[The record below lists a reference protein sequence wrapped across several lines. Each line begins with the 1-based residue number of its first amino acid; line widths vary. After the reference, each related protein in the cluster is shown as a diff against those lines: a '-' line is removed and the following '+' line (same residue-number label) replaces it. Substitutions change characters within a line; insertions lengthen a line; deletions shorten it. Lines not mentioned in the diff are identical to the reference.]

1 MRPERK
7 LKNET
12 RVNCSSLNATR
23 RPLLN
28 VRPFRNS
35 PSPATT
41 QAHNA
46 AARAVQHAGAASSRR
61 SHGTAWGRNTHQRYL
76 PDEKILREKPIEPK
90 IPSDSKCIR
99 QLSASGRKARQTA
112 KLVRENSHQTEQS
125 SDNSAQPSVKPA
137 AAEHGPARLREAPGR
152 ATEPGNGCE
161 HPTTERTGSP
171 SNDQGRRQRINPA
184 SSNGPVPLKRRV
196 LASARARSPR
206 RPHSNNSA

>member
-1 MRPERK
+1 MCARS
-7 LKNET
+7 ET
-12 RVNCSSLNATR
+12 RHRLQQHRHTTR
-23 RPLLN
+23 RQGRCNTLAQHPLAEAMAQ
-28 VRPFRNS
+28 PG
-35 PSPATT
+35 
-41 QAHNA
+41 
-46 AARAVQHAGAASSRR
+46 AGTLTSDTSQTKRSSEKSRSNRR
-61 SHGTAWGRNTHQRYL
+61 FHQTA
-76 PDEKILREKPIEPK
+76 
-90 IPSDSKCIR
+90 KCIR